1 MIEVQQNGQQPNSQ
15 PPNWNIPVFNPMM
28 AWMTNPYMMYW
39 GQRFGNPQ
47 GVQNEQ
53 PVQNNNQNPNPQKL
67 VIPCGVVNDQN
78 EILPADI
85 PMDKGF
91 GMFLRKDLKEIYI
104 KQWGQ
109 DGRINTK
116 KYVEEIQE
124 VPVSTELSAQDVLNQ
139 TNERF
144 TMIEKAIISL
154 TNSLNEHKKGSFNQK
169 ALKKME
175 VDVDG

>member
-1 MIEVQQNGQQPNSQ
+1 MIEVQQNNQPGSTN
-15 PPNWNIPVFNPMM
+15 PPNWNMPVFNPMM
-28 AWMTNPYMMYW
+28 AWMTNPYLMYW
-39 GQRFGNPQ
+39 GQRFGNQP
-47 GVQNEQ
+47 GVQNDQ
-53 PVQNNNQNPNPQKL
+53 SVQNNNQNPNSQKL
-67 VIPCGVVNDQN
+67 TIPCGVVNDPN
-78 EILPADI
+78 EIRPADI

-109 DGRINTK
+109 DGTINTK
-116 KYVEEIQE
+116 KYVEEVPE
-124 VPVSTELSAQDVLNQ
+124 VPVTTELSAQDVLIR

-144 TMIEKAIISL
+144 ERLEDAVLSL
-154 TNSLNEHKKGSFNQK
+154 TRALDANKKSSSNQK